1 MSTVRSNRKFA
12 ALSDGKLS
20 EFSGGVITG
29 LAGNKT
35 AFPDPPV
42 STADLTTL
50 KTTFDDAVVKASGGG
65 RMNTAAKQAARLA
78 LITALNKD
86 ASYVDI
92 ACNGDLTVLLSSGFK
107 EVNPNRA
114 QSILPAPQIITV
126 EPVQTGELK
135 VRVKADTN
143 ARSYVGRIKQSS
155 GSEFGPSIS
164 FASSRKI
171 LFKGLTAGATY
182 VMQLCAVGGSTG
194 QSDWSEPVT
203 KMSM

>member
-1 MSTVRSNRKFA
+1 MT
-12 ALSDGKLS
+12 DGQLGD
-20 EFSGGVITG
+20 FSGTVITG
-29 LAGNKT
+29 IADKT
-35 AFPDPPV
+35 VFPDPPV
-42 STADLTTL
+42 NPGDLRAL
-50 KTTFDDAVVKASGGG
+50 RTTFDNAVIKAAGGG
-65 RMNTAAKQAARLA
+65 RMNTTAKKAAREA

-92 ACNGDLTVLLSSGFK
+92 ACNGDLTILLSSGFRQ
-107 EVNPNRA
+107 VSTNRA
-114 QSILPAPQIITV
+114 QNVLPQPQV
-126 EPVQTGELK
+126 LAVDYGQTGQLK
-135 VRVKADTN
+135 LRVRADAN
-143 ARSYVGRIKQSS
+143 AKSYVGRIKQSS

-194 QSDWSEPVT
+194 QSDWSEPVS

>member
-1 MSTVRSNRKFA
+1 MANIRTSRGFSK
-12 ALSDGKLS
+12 LSDGQLGD
-20 EFSGGVITG
+20 FSGAVITG
-29 LAGNKT
+29 ITDNKT
-35 AFPDPPV
+35 AFPAPPV
-42 STADLTTL
+42 TVGDLETL
-50 KTTFDDAVVKASGGG
+50 KTTFDDAVIKAAGGG
-65 RMNTAAKQAARLA
+65 RMNTTAKNAAREA

-92 ACNGDLTVLLSSGFK
+92 ACNGDLTILLSSGFRQ
-107 EVNPNRA
+107 VSTNRA
-114 QSILPAPQIITV
+114 QNVLPQPQV
-126 EPVQTGELK
+126 VAVDYFQTGVLK
-135 VRVKADTN
+135 VRVRADAN
-143 ARSYVGRIKQSS
+143 AKSYVGRIKQSS

-194 QSDWSEPVT
+194 QSDWSEPVS